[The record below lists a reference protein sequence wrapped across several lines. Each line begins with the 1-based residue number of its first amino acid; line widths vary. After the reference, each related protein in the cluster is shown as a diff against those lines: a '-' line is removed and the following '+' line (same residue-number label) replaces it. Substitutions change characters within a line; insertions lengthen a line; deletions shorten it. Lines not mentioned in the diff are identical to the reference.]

1 MLKWFLI
8 AVGGA
13 IGSMLR
19 YAMQGWVGQEV
30 AGRSFP
36 VGTMVVNIV
45 GCFIMGILSALFVGP
60 ILIRE
65 EYHFAFRVGVLGGFT
80 TFSSFGQETFNLA
93 NDGEF
98 GLAALNV
105 ILSCALGLLAVLI
118 GYRLGEH
125 WFGV

>member
-1 MLKWFLI
+1 MLKWILI

-36 VGTMVVNIV
+36 VGTMVVNLV
-45 GCFIMGILSALFVGP
+45 GCFIIGFLSAMFDGRF
-60 ILIRE
+60 LIRE
-65 EYHFAFRVGVLGGFT
+65 EYHFALRIGVLGGFT
-80 TFSSFGQETFNLA
+80 TFSSFGLETFNLA
-93 NDGEF
+93 KDGEF

-105 ILSCALGLLAVLI
+105 FLSCAVGLLAVLI

>member
-1 MLKWFLI
+1 MLKWILI

-45 GCFIMGILSALFVGP
+45 GCFIIGFLSAMFDGRF
-60 ILIRE
+60 LIRE
-65 EYHFAFRVGVLGGFT
+65 EYHFALRIGVLGGFT

-93 NDGEF
+93 KDGEF

-105 ILSCALGLLAVLI
+105 FLSCGVGLLAVLI